1 MSRVDRLTVLGSG
14 VLGGQIAFHSAFKGK
29 TVVVYDIA
37 DDAIERCQAA
47 HDRYGA
53 IYRSDLGATDAD
65 IAATKQRLTYTTD
78 LATAVVQAD
87 LVIEAVPEIP
97 DVKTAVYKEMAELLP
112 AHTLIAT
119 NSSSLL
125 PSDFAAA
132 TGRPKKFCALHFANL
147 IWAMNFAE
155 IMAHPGS
162 SKETLT
168 EVTEFAIEIGMI
180 PIPVR
185 KEHSGYVVNSWFFP
199 LMNGAQTLVTNG
211 ISTPEDIDRTF
222 MVLGAPM
229 GPLGLIDM
237 VGMNTAHNVTE
248 YWGRQ
253 SGDAQMIANANYLK
267 KNFLD
272 RGRLG
277 MQTGNGYYEYPNPAY
292 QQPGF
297 LDVPD
302 ISVVPHV
309 VSLVLHQPHAEL
321 PEKGTTP

>member
-1 MSRVDRLTVLGSG
+1 MSHLNRLTLVGSG

-37 DDAIERCQAA
+37 EDAIARCQAA
-47 HDRYGA
+47 HDEYAA
-53 IYRSDLGATDAD
+53 IYQSDLGATDAD
-65 IAATKQRLTYTTD
+65 IAATKQRLTFTTD
-78 LATAVVQAD
+78 LAAAVAQAD

-97 DVKTAVYKEMAELLP
+97 DVKTSVYKEMAELLP

-119 NSSSLL
+119 NTSLLL

-132 TGRPKKFCALHFANL
+132 TGRPEKFCALHFANL

-162 SKETLT
+162 STATLT
-168 EVTEFAIEIGMI
+168 EVTEFAVEIGMM

-185 KEHSGYVVNSWFFP
+185 REHSGYVVNSWFFP
-199 LMNGAQTLVTNG
+199 FMNAAQTLVTNG

-229 GPLGLIDM
+229 GPLGLADM
-237 VGMNTAHNVTE
+237 VGMNTAYNVTS
-248 YWGRQ
+248 YTGHQ
-253 SGDAQMIANANYLK
+253 TGDAQMIANAEYLK

-272 RGRLG
+272 KGLLGR
-277 MQTGNGYYEYPNPAY
+277 QTGKGYYEYPNPAF
-292 QQPGF
+292 QRPDF
-297 LDVPD
+297 LEVPD

-309 VSLVLHQPHAEL
+309 VSLISHQ
-321 PEKGTTP
+321 

>member
-1 MSRVDRLTVLGSG
+1 MSGLNRLTLIGSG
-14 VLGGQIAFHSAFKGK
+14 VLGGQIAWHSAFKGK

-37 DDAIERCQAA
+37 HDAIERCRAG
-47 HDRYGA
+47 HDQYAA

-65 IAATKQRLTYTTD
+65 IAATRQRLTYTAD
-78 LATAVVQAD
+78 LATAVAQAD

-119 NSSSLL
+119 NTSMLV

-132 TGRPKKFCALHFANL
+132 TGRPEKFCALHFANL
-147 IWAMNFAE
+147 IWTMNFAE

-168 EVTEFAIEIGMI
+168 EVTEFAVEIGMM

-185 KEHSGYVVNSWFFP
+185 KEHSGYVVNTWFFP
-199 LMNGAQTLVTNG
+199 FMNAAQTLVTNG

-229 GPLGLIDM
+229 GPMGLADM
-237 VGMNTAHNVTE
+237 VGMNTAYNVTS
-248 YWGRQ
+248 YWGRE
-253 SGDAQMIANANYLK
+253 SGDAQMIANADYLK
-267 KNFLD
+267 RNFLD
-272 RGRLG
+272 EGWLGRQSG
-277 MQTGNGYYEYPNPAY
+277 KGYYEYPNPAF
-292 QQPGF
+292 QRPGF

-302 ISVVPHV
+302 ISVVPHI
-309 VSLVLHQPHAEL
+309 VSLISPQ
-321 PEKGTTP
+321 